1 MDASLLRA
9 IPLFAAMDDADLH
22 RIATFASS
30 DSASPGTVLMRE
42 GDYSTE
48 LVAIEAGT
56 AEVTH
61 DGETVATL
69 GPGDVFGE
77 MGVLEKELRTA
88 SVVATDHM
96 RLIRLSNWEVGRLP
110 PEVRGR
116 LREVIAERRE
126 HDRERTHPDAT

>member
-1 MDASLLRA
+1 MDASILRS
-9 IPLFAAMDDADLH
+9 IPLFAAMDEDDLH

-48 LVAIEAGT
+48 LVAIEDGT
-56 AEVTH
+56 ADVTK
-61 DGETVATL
+61 DGETLASL

-88 SVVATDHM
+88 SVVATSRM
-96 RLIRLSNWEVGRLP
+96 RLIRLSNWEVGRLS
-110 PEVRGR
+110 PEVRQR
-116 LREVIAERRE
+116 LRDVIAERRE
-126 HDRERTHPDAT
+126 RDRVRDAG

>member
-1 MDASLLRA
+1 MDASILRA
-9 IPLFAAMDDADLH
+9 IPLFAAMSDGDLN

-48 LVAIEAGT
+48 LIAIEDGT
-56 AEVTH
+56 AEVVH
-61 DGETVATL
+61 DGDTVATL

-88 SVVATDHM
+88 SVVATTRM

-110 PEVRGR
+110 PDVRDR
-116 LREVIAERRE
+116 LREVIAERRL
-126 HDRERTHPDAT
+126 HDRERAHPDAT

>member
-1 MDASLLRA
+1 MDASILRT
-9 IPLFAAMDDADLH
+9 IPLFAAMDDADLR

-48 LVAIEAGT
+48 LVAIEDGT
-56 AEVTH
+56 ADLTP
-61 DGETVATL
+61 DGSTVAPL
-69 GPGDVFGE
+69 GAGDVFGE

-96 RLIRLSNWEVGRLP
+96 RLIRLSNWEVGRL
-110 PEVRGR
+110 
-116 LREVIAERRE
+116 
-126 HDRERTHPDAT
+126 